1 VQLLSVVPTIAR
13 FFGIVITMY
22 FRDHSPPHF
31 HASYGGRTAL
41 VAIDPPTLIEGEIAA
56 RALAL
61 VQEWARLHCDE
72 LLEDW
77 GRARRREPLV
87 AVPPLD

>member
-1 VQLLSVVPTIAR
+1 MPTIAR

-22 FRDHSPPHF
+22 FKDHAPPHF
-31 HASYGGRTAL
+31 HASYGGRSAL
-41 VAIDPPTLIEGEIAA
+41 VGIDPPLLIEGDIGA

-61 VQEWARLHCDE
+61 VQEWARLRRDD

-77 GRARRREPLV
+77 SRAQKREPLV
-87 AVPPLD
+87 AVQPLD